1 MTLKEARF
9 IYITVSCKNEL
20 EASIEHKLG
29 EWERSY
35 IVTKVYSVMHIL
47 QSFQVVE
54 VVLGHSGK
62 NGW

>member
-29 EWERSY
+29 E
-35 IVTKVYSVMHIL
+35 
-47 QSFQVVE
+47 
-54 VVLGHSGK
+54 
-62 NGW
+62 